1 MLTSVHVCKRGT
13 AVQIGETAHAKVSG
27 LSGIKLWVRYP
38 LQQSHLETFS
48 DLKKIPFM
56 EAQHAHTQKTL
67 PSNIVSQ
74 MNLVNVHKLTYS
86 LTRAISERRFCLHLL
101 LEFSFQG
108 PFSDLLNQKLKSRT
122 SGSLNKLPWKRF
134 LLLLFCLLVLFC
146 FCFFEANQ
154 APNFIC
160 EL

>member
-1 MLTSVHVCKRGT
+1 
-13 AVQIGETAHAKVSG
+13 
-27 LSGIKLWVRYP
+27 
-38 LQQSHLETFS
+38 
-48 DLKKIPFM
+48 M
-56 EAQHAHTQKTL
+56 EAQHVHTQKTM

-74 MNLVNVHKLTYS
+74 MNLVNVHKLPYS
-86 LTRAISERRFCLHLL
+86 LTRAISERCFCLHLL

-108 PFSDLLNQKLKSRT
+108 PFSDLLNQKLKNRT

-134 LLLLFCLLVLFC
+134 LLLLFCLFVLFW

>member
-13 AVQIGETAHAKVSG
+13 TVQIGETAHAKVSELG
-27 LSGIKLWVRYP
+27 GIKLWVRYP

-56 EAQHAHTQKTL
+56 EAQHVHTQKTM

-74 MNLVNVHKLTYS
+74 MNLVNVHKLPYS
-86 LTRAISERRFCLHLL
+86 LTRAISERCFCLHLL

-108 PFSDLLNQKLKSRT
+108 PFSDLLNQKLKSR
-122 SGSLNKLPWKRF
+122 SLNKLPWKRF
-134 LLLLFCLLVLFC
+134 LLLLFCLFVLFW